1 MTRDELQAF
10 FERREIEARRIPL
23 DVLERARKVVERV
36 EDGESYMTFHGK
48 RLRAN
53 RRRVSIP
60 LGRKWR
66 ILADDLG
73 DRLRVRAVMSHQTY
87 NASFNI
93 V

>member
-1 MTRDELQAF
+1 MNRLELLSF
-10 FERREIEARRIPL
+10 FEKRDIETRHIPP
-23 DVLERARKVVERV
+23 DILERARKVVERV
-36 EDGESYMTFHGK
+36 EGGESYMTFHGK

-60 LGRKWR
+60 IGRKWR

>member
-1 MTRDELQAF
+1 MDRHDLQGF
-10 FERREIEARRIPL
+10 FEQRRIDARHVPSN
-23 DVLERARKVVERV
+23 VLARARKIVERL
-36 EDGESYMTFHGK
+36 ERGESYLTFHGK
-48 RLRAN
+48 RMRAN

>member
-10 FERREIEARRIPL
+10 FERREIEARRIHL
-23 DVLERARKVVERV
+23 DILERARKIVERV
-36 EDGESYMTFHGK
+36 EGGESYMTFHGK